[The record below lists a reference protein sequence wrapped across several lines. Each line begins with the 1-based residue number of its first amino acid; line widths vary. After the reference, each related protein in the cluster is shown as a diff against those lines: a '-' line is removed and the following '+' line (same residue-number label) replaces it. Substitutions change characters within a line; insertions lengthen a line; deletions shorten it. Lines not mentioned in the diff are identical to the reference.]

1 MGKDATTPEG
11 LSRERLAALVDQD
24 LTVRAIAAEVG
35 RSATTVRY
43 WLRRHGVQTTRTAR
57 QRAAAAGRTVTCPV
71 HGEIEHVRRGDGRL
85 VCKRCRAEAV
95 TRRRRQANLRLIA
108 EAGGRCR
115 CCGYDRCAAALQ
127 FHHVV
132 PSTKRFG
139 VGSRGLARSIET
151 LRAEAAKC
159 VLVCANCHAEL
170 EAGVRRLS

>member
-1 MGKDATTPEG
+1 MDRDVLQE
-11 LSRERLAALVDQD
+11 LVGRD
-24 LTVRAIAAEVG
+24 LTVRAIAAEIGVT
-35 RSATTVRY
+35 APTVRY
-43 WLRRHGVQTTRTAR
+43 WLRRHGLATTHAARRTAAR
-57 QRAAAAGRTVTCPV
+57 RDAESARETGECPV
-71 HGEIEHVRRGDGRL
+71 HGAVERVMRSDGRL

-95 TRRRRQANLRLIA
+95 TRWRRQAKLRLIA

-127 FHHVV
+127 FHHVD
-132 PSTKRFG
+132 PATKRFG